1 MLHGPALAWH
11 RQSSG
16 FSPQDCEE
24 AVKTGLRV
32 SPPPSQPASG
42 AGSRRTH
49 LLGGLVP
56 IVLLSPELRLH
67 LELDI
72 LKVHAPVHRLEVA
85 FGHVVGGALPLL
97 GVQKVGEF
105 LPGEKD
111 KGEPVYNS
119 AGSRQTQP

>member
-1 MLHGPALAWH
+1 MLPHHPH
-11 RQSSG
+11 SRPVSG
-16 FSPQDCEE
+16 
-24 AVKTGLRV
+24 VGMRH
-32 SPPPSQPASG
+32 
-42 AGSRRTH
+42 TH
-49 LLGGLVP
+49 LLGGLVT
-56 IVLLSPELRLH
+56 IVLLPPELRLH

-85 FGHVVGGALPLL
+85 FGHIVGGALPLL

-119 AGSRQTQP
+119 AVHGRHNREISEQLGPVYVDG